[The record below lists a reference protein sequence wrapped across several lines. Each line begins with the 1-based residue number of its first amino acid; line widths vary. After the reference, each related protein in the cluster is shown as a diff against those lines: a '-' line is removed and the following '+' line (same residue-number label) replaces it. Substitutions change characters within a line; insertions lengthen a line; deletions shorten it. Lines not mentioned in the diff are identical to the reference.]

1 MGGGDS
7 GIHIIGFECTNQ
19 GLSVRHSGVAW
30 KKSQRHWRWSIDR
43 GQQILNLFSSD
54 LHKWPWIVLFD
65 YHWRNSVSITSRELI
80 DLREWL
86 AMKRKTA
93 GMALVV
99 VVRAEKEESGLIYNF
114 SFN

>member
-1 MGGGDS
+1 M
-7 GIHIIGFECTNQ
+7 
-19 GLSVRHSGVAW
+19 
-30 KKSQRHWRWSIDR
+30 
-43 GQQILNLFSSD
+43 
-54 LHKWPWIVLFD
+54 
-65 YHWRNSVSITSRELI
+65 SITSRELI